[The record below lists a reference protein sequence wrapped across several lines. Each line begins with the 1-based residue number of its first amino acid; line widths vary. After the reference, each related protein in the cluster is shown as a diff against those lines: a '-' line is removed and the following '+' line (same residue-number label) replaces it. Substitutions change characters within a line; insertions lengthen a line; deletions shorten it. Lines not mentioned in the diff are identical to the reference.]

1 MHARAQKL
9 AATFPG
15 KENGEA
21 HKAAMKTTPAFTP
34 PLHPSAPEVT
44 MLDGIAVTAHVSR
57 DKSGVFFASRFTIHY
72 GTLKESLSLPRGTL

>member
-9 AATFPG
+9 AVTFPG

-44 MLDGIAVTAHVSR
+44 DAGRHCRHCAC
-57 DKSGVFFASRFTIHY
+57 FT
-72 GTLKESLSLPRGTL
+72 